1 LTQAETVFLSTPENN
16 PYREVKMFN
25 KTTAFLLQ
33 EECMNLIEFLS
44 CNENAELKAVF
55 SELSM
60 EFFKI
65 YYLGKCDCDP
75 WYFHSLMN
83 ENLRKIV

>member
-1 LTQAETVFLSTPENN
+1 
-16 PYREVKMFN
+16 M
-25 KTTAFLLQ
+25 LQ

-44 CNENAELKAVF
+44 CNENDELKAVF

-65 YYLGKCDCDP
+65 YYLGQGDCDP

-83 ENLRKIV
+83 DNLRKIVSQDLLKQIILIEKKEEDQQL